1 MIISGDEKASN
12 KIQRLFLIETQ
23 QRKVPW
29 PNKGFLPKNKND
41 NNNTTTNTIF

>member
-23 QRKVPW
+23 QRKLPW
-29 PNKGFLPKNKND
+29 PNKGFLPKNKN
-41 NNNTTTNTIF
+41 NKTTTNTIL